1 MTIRLTTKDRAGVVT
16 AVTDSRY
23 EDSIRGWKA
32 ARATFTSFETASKSA
47 AMMKKLKNGEN
58 VSFNRGMYEM
68 MVVEEWSSTTF
79 PYYLSRQ
86 IGT

>member
-16 AVTDSRY
+16 AVTDSHY

-32 ARATFTSFETASKSA
+32 AHATFTSFETAGKSA
-47 AMMKKLKNGEN
+47 AMMKKLKNGES

-68 MVVEEWSSTTF
+68 EVVEV
-79 PYYLSRQ
+79 
-86 IGT
+86 